1 MLFSLFL
8 CSIDNSNRYI
18 IDSDIFIDSC
28 LFSNIQNAQNGG
40 ALFCWNNLVVL
51 RVHQCQFENCRGSS
65 GGSMYFNCKS
75 VNIEFCLLFQCS
87 SSGEVGG
94 FRSVTSKSSNV
105 TCVSLSR
112 CTSGSY
118 RLIWWVCEEDNSIKY
133 HNHSYS
139 NTPGDEITTGS
150 GSSPMN
156 YHYILMDSCSN
167 PSCGGILYF
176 MSGRISLEYLTV
188 INCIFG
194 TGEGLILLAGGSQTI
209 ARYAFVKNCTSSYYI
224 KYYTGGGT
232 ITFYNSIIYE
242 NQYLTVSKYNI
253 LTVGTPYFEMKCGS
267 KIDFHSPS
275 NIARFPRLI
284 MYFITF
290 ITSNL

>member
-1 MLFSLFL
+1 MLYWLCL
-8 CSIDNSNRYI
+8 CSIDNSKRSTISSNTVVELC
-18 IDSDIFIDSC
+18 SFIDIRNELSGGVMFCSTSVDIVVKSSVFQNCHGSYAGVMYFQARKAIIMEC
-28 LFSNIQNAQNGG
+28 LLSECSSTGHIGGIYCCLSDTSNI
-40 ALFCWNNLVVL
+40 
-51 RVHQCQFENCRGSS
+51 S
-65 GGSMYFNCKS
+65 
-75 VNIEFCLLFQCS
+75 
-87 SSGEVGG
+87 
-94 FRSVTSKSSNV
+94 
-105 TCVSLSR
+105 CVSLYKCS
-112 CTSGSY
+112 SAY
-118 RLIWWVCEEDNSIKY
+118 RLIWWECNVENSVNY
-133 HNHSYS
+133 LNHSQSY
-139 NTPGDEITTGS
+139 TPCNEITTGS

>member
-1 MLFSLFL
+1 MLYWLCL
-8 CSIDNSNRYI
+8 CSIDNSKRSTISSNTVVELC
-18 IDSDIFIDSC
+18 SFIDIRNELS
-28 LFSNIQNAQNGG
+28 GG
-40 ALFCWNNLVVL
+40 VMFCSTSVDIVVKSS
-51 RVHQCQFENCRGSS
+51 VFQNCRGSS
-65 GGSMYFNCKS
+65 GGSMYFDSKS

-224 KYYTGGGT
+224 KYYGGGGT

-253 LTVGTPYFEMKCGS
+253 LTVGTPYFLLTCAFQS
-267 KIDFHSPS
+267 KHCITHISKQLF
-275 NIARFPRLI
+275 RLI
-284 MYFITF
+284 ILY
-290 ITSNL
+290 NLILE